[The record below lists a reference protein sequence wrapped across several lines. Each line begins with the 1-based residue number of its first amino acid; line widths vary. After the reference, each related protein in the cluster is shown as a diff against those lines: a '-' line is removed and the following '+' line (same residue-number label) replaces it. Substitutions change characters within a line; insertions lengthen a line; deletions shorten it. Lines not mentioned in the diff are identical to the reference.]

1 MASME
6 KLELDAQ
13 RGQLTE
19 DVKRL
24 VEKYRSIFE
33 WNIPEID
40 EPASDKLILA
50 AIREALNAVE
60 KSLTDSVMR

>member
-1 MASME
+1 MTSME
-6 KLELDAQ
+6 RLELDAQ

-33 WNIPEID
+33 WNVPEID
-40 EPASDKLILA
+40 ELASDKLILA

-60 KSLTDSVMR
+60 KSLTVSVIR

>member
-1 MASME
+1 MTSME
-6 KLELDAQ
+6 RLELDAQ

-60 KSLTDSVMR
+60 KSLTVSVIR